1 MTEARAAAEQLRSL
15 TSEQRLALF
24 DAAMPADPAELWTSG
39 LVGAAERIAVAWT
52 RAHGRLV
59 AIDDALAVEASRQLA
74 FQGSPPD
81 PLRLVA
87 DPADQRL
94 RVTPPM
100 VVGST
105 WGRASEPDDAFG
117 SAIVRSLATA
127 LPWLHAN
134 VPVGDGILAKLPDV
148 LAAARSRLTSADLV
162 MPLAGYGVEW
172 PGASDTLAAL
182 GARPFKAPRGVKV
195 EGAAL
200 KVGPFVI
207 ALHPT
212 AGYAWPFLRPALLD
226 HGVPEAIVAMLQPV
240 PRAVL
245 EGSRFLLADD
255 AAAIAERAASSPV
268 ARGPGRRTR
277 RHRSLNSCSGST
289 TPLDLTHSAR
299 LFLQLLALPSPTKA
313 AIQRWN
319 GWTGTVL
326 ARAAKPLVDA
336 GLGIAA
342 QRRRAGRDVFLGGP
356 WTTLPAPDL
365 PVEAWKLE
373 MYGASML
380 PDGSVAKP
388 LDRLVPMRPIHEL
401 FTQAWARWE
410 AGDRPAFERL
420 PARR

>member
-1 MTEARAAAEQLRSL
+1 M
-15 TSEQRLALF
+15 
-24 DAAMPADPAELWTSG
+24 
-39 LVGAAERIAVAWT
+39 
-52 RAHGRLV
+52 

-117 SAIVRSLATA
+117 SAIVRSLAIA

-200 KVGPFVI
+200 EVGPFVI

-268 ARGPGRRTR
+268 ARGSWEADPAASVPELVQRVDD
-277 RHRSLNSCSGST
+277 SLG
-289 TPLDLTHSAR
+289 LDPDSAR